1 MFIKDL
7 QWISS
12 RVAEK
17 EGKKVSVSIGNIRE
31 ITRCLIELEVEH
43 AARGEKGPLELMYR
57 EAQAKIKGTHKTPA
71 PPPPPPPPP
80 AAETPMAENSVD
92 PVPEQALEP

>member
-12 RVAEK
+12 KVAEK
-17 EGKKVSVSIGNIRE
+17 EGKKVQVSIGNIRE

-43 AARGEKGPLELMYR
+43 AKRGEKGPLELMYQ
-57 EAQAKIKGTHKTPA
+57 EAQALIKGLPKIPE
-71 PPPPPPPPP
+71 PPKQVIPPPPP
-80 AAETPMAENSVD
+80 AEPPMAENHN
-92 PVPEQALEP
+92 PNEAAFEP

>member
-57 EAQAKIKGTHKTPA
+57 EAQAKIKGAPKTPA
-71 PPPPPPPPP
+71 PPPPP